1 MKRKSPA
8 QPPAILEFR
17 ELSALLLE
25 APDLSAPELT
35 KRPWRWGVF
44 RKKIDRSEP
53 FILKIDKN
61 QEIPVTIPRGEN
73 EALYSALE
81 REDYGDYKGAFRA
94 GVTARD
100 SSGAS
105 RRIESPSDLRKDAA
119 FGGRGK
125 DSGWVSEKD
134 QIDQINAAILA
145 ARREAAGAA
154 DLIDDEALPP
164 INIKLGNFTAVGVVR
179 CEKVEDKPEPKA
191 DAVLEDA
198 EKNGISWISLKS
210 ASSPNEMNQW
220 GGLSQYKSEPTGS
233 SDAHGFA
240 NFIRCLHP
248 DGVPGGKAYYQT
260 INSGSVAHKA
270 IWGENSTQGGISN
283 RGVNCIDAVIAS
295 KDPITL
301 IPVGKGTG
309 TYEFSVTSGKIW
321 LDGEIPSGGW
331 EPVFFARRGE
341 RDSFEIPRTRVGIFP
356 KEQRKAID
364 ASLGTSFRE
373 KNECKETK
381 KDFTAIAT
389 VYAIDAD
396 EVLPGQDITN
406 HPIVKGGGGGGRGVR
421 LAGERVRIPR
431 PLKAVVTSDTYNG
444 EPLINFTFRS
454 RDNARNWF
462 AAVNDDFEGDW
473 MYQYDERDGA
483 ANEKKAAPKKV
494 ESKVTAETRL
504 LLGELFPSS
513 PLEKWGL
520 TEEYVTQVL
529 GLPRPIIAEG
539 RISEGALREIIR
551 EHLIFEGWWE
561 SAKSVVGSG
570 VSAIKEKGESAADV
584 FKAFGGD
591 SKAVIAALWAAAS
604 DPAALADLLGKFTAV
619 ASRKAAEV
627 VGTIK
632 DVASKISKVGAAAAA
647 VKALEQSLGFVS
659 SAAKSISTLSGWKG
673 LLAAASGY
681 LGFEW
686 LSEKIEPLK
695 SKIEELTSGSG
706 QVKEEVRNL
715 VATIAQDEIANFVKE
730 KLLEIGKTMAASAI
744 EQLAGPAAWLKVSFE
759 IFETSAWVLS
769 KLSGVISTSRK
780 DFSVEK
786 VA

>member
-1 MKRKSPA
+1 MKRKSPV

-25 APDLSAPELT
+25 APDLSAPELA
-35 KRPWRWGVF
+35 KRPWRWSVF
-44 RKKIDRSEP
+44 RDKIDGGRP
-53 FILKIDKN
+53 FIFKTDGGP
-61 QEIPVTIPRGEN
+61 EIPVTIPRDGN
-73 EALYSALE
+73 EALYGALE
-81 REDYGDYKGAFRA
+81 REDSAAYKAAFKP
-94 GVTARD
+94 GVLAQD
-100 SSGAS
+100 SSGGNH
-105 RRIESPSDLRKDAA
+105 RIESPSELRKDAE

-125 DSGWVSEKD
+125 DSGWSAERE
-134 QIDQINAAILA
+134 QIGQINAAILA
-145 ARREAAGAA
+145 ARREGAGATG
-154 DLIDDEALPP
+154 LQDDEALPP
-164 INIKLGNFTAVGVVR
+164 IDIRFGKFTAVGVVR
-179 CEKVEDKPEPKA
+179 CIKVPGEPKA
-191 DAVLEDA
+191 DVALVDKSGKEIA
-198 EKNGISWISLKS
+198 WISLKS
-210 ASSPNEMNQW
+210 ASRPSEMNQW
-220 GGLSQYKSEPTGS
+220 GGLTKYATDPSV
-233 SDAHGFA
+233 SDFA
-240 NFIRCLHP
+240 DFVRCLHP
-248 DGVPGGKAYYQT
+248 NGVPGGTVYYQR
-260 INSGSVAHKA
+260 IDSSSIALNAV
-270 IWGENSTQGGISN
+270 WGGDSK
-283 RGVNCIDAVIAS
+283 RGVNNIDAVIAS

-301 IPVGKGTG
+301 KPAGDGS
-309 TYEFSVTSGKIW
+309 YEFSVKSGGIW
-321 LDGEIPSGGW
+321 LDKEIPSGGW
-331 EPVFFARRGE
+331 EPVFFARKGE
-341 RDSFEIPRTRVGIFP
+341 RDTLGIPRTRVGVFP
-356 KEQRKAID
+356 KENRKATD
-364 ASLGTSFRE
+364 VSPGTSIR
-373 KNECKETK
+373 KDNECKETEN
-381 KDFTAIAT
+381 DGRGPFTAIAT
-389 VYAIDAD
+389 VYALDAD
-396 EVLPGQDITN
+396 DVSPGQDITN
-406 HPIVKGGGGGGRGVR
+406 HPTISGGGGGRRGTR

-431 PLKAVVTSDTYNG
+431 PMKAVVTSDTYHG
-444 EPLINFTFRS
+444 EPLIKFTFRS
-454 RDNARNWF
+454 KTNARNWF
-462 AAVNDDFEGDW
+462 EAVNDDFDGDW
-473 MYQYDERDGA
+473 EYQYDERDGT
-483 ANEKKAAPKKV
+483 ANEKKAAPEKV

-504 LLGELFPSS
+504 LLGELFPRS

-520 TEEYVTQVL
+520 TEEYVTHVL

-539 RISEGALREIIR
+539 RLSEGALREIIR

-570 VSAIKEKGESAADV
+570 VAAIKEKGESAADV

-604 DPAALADLLGKFTAV
+604 DPAALVDLLGKFTAV

-659 SAAKSISTLSGWKG
+659 SAAKSISNLSGWKG
-673 LLAAASGY
+673 LLAAVSGY

-730 KLLEIGKTMAASAI
+730 KLLEIGKAMAASAI

-759 IFETSAWVLS
+759 IFETSAWVLG

>member
-53 FILKIDKN
+53 FILKIDDD
-61 QEIPVTIPRGEN
+61 QEIPVTIPRVEN
-73 EALYSALE
+73 EVLYSALE

-179 CEKVEDKPEPKA
+179 CEKVKDKPEPKA

-270 IWGENSTQGGISN
+270 VWGENSTQGGISN

-356 KEQRKAID
+356 KENRKATD
-364 ASLGTSFRE
+364 VSPGTPDRE
-373 KNECKETK
+373 GQECNK
-381 KDFTAIAT
+381 T
-389 VYAIDAD
+389 V
-396 EVLPGQDITN
+396 
-406 HPIVKGGGGGGRGVR
+406 
-421 LAGERVRIPR
+421 
-431 PLKAVVTSDTYNG
+431 
-444 EPLINFTFRS
+444 
-454 RDNARNWF
+454 
-462 AAVNDDFEGDW
+462 
-473 MYQYDERDGA
+473 
-483 ANEKKAAPKKV
+483 NEKKAAPKKV

-604 DPAALADLLGKFTAV
+604 DPAALVDLLGKFTAV